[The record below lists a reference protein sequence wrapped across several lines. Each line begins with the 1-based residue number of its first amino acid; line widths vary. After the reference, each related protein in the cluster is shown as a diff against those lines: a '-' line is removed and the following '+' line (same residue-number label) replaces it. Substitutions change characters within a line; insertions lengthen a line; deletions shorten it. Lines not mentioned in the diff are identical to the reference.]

1 MSMFSRNSASQA
13 ARSILPMP
21 ERGSSSTMEI
31 CSGTYNF
38 DSRWE
43 RASRSV
49 RVLMSGASGV
59 SSTTAAGRRPQRA
72 SGRPNT

>member
-1 MSMFSRNSASQA
+1 MFSLNSASQA
-13 ARSILPMP
+13 ARSILPIP
-21 ERGSSSTMEI
+21 ERGNSSTMEI
-31 CSGTYNF
+31 CSGTYSF
-38 DSRWE
+38 DSRLE
-43 RASRSV
+43 SVSRNT